1 MKKRRQD
8 ASPVSSDRQK
18 WQKVFDPL
26 VGMIT
31 KQQSQLHTLVRERS
45 LLEDRIRT
53 QQKRYDSDVAFL
65 RERISQM
72 KRAMAVQDMMRSLDA
87 MKLELAVG
95 LKQREALLRK
105 MKLDEAEL
113 ELADFKECL
122 NVLCP
127 SANPRDDSERH
138 TPETSRSKGSSQKS
152 SGRSA
157 KELDVR
163 DHLLEDEIKRL
174 KQEYDVLVLD
184 KNAEISALLTEKKFV
199 WNQYKILETN
209 LNDKLKSKEAEIRLA
224 NEKVSGLLASMEK
237 LQSSNDAK
245 DEVIAKLESKI
256 ADKEALARKRGDE
269 LVRLAHE
276 LELLRRARCT
286 SETPV
291 LSRCTTSGSITSSLG
306 NKKGTRVSVNKPP
319 SAAQGSDSTKNSERG
334 GRGSKRK
341 ADEIDSSQVTPKL
354 FSSSFK
360 IPKLKTPV
368 KQMR

>member
-224 NEKVSGLLASMEK
+224 NEKVSGLL
-237 LQSSNDAK
+237 
-245 DEVIAKLESKI
+245 
-256 ADKEALARKRGDE
+256 EALARKRGDE